1 MKRFLDRVLV
11 GTLLCLGAAVFG
23 SAAIAAEP
31 YPSKVVR
38 LVVAFPPGGATDA
51 LARILAGKLSGRL
64 GQQMIVENRPSP
76 SGIGG
81 SDSVAKSAPDGHT
94 LLFIPSLHATNP
106 SFFPNLPYDT
116 VKDFAPVSL
125 VATSP
130 YILAMNPGLPV
141 KSVKELIAHLK
152 KNPGVVNIS
161 ASAIGSAQHLAAE
174 LFKRSAGVDI
184 VLVHYKGSG
193 AILPDLLAGRVSLAF
208 ENQAVV
214 APSIKNNSLTGLAVT
229 APERS
234 QVLPD
239 LPTMVEAGMDGFVV
253 IGWFGVV
260 APAQTP
266 ADIVRRLNAE
276 ISATMQEAD
285 VRERVSTMGM
295 RPLSGPPGDLANLIS
310 REIALWGK
318 VIREAGIKLQ

>member
-1 MKRFLDRVLV
+1 MTRIM
-11 GTLLCLGAAVFG
+11 AAGLMVMAFFVTQG
-23 SAAIAAEP
+23 IAPARAADP

-51 LARILAGKLSGRL
+51 LARIVAQKLSGRL

-81 SDSVAKSAPDGHT
+81 SESVAKSAPDGHT
-94 LLFIPSLHATNP
+94 LLFIPSLHATNV
-106 SFFPNLPYDT
+106 SFFPNLPYDS

-125 VATSP
+125 IATSP
-130 YILAMNPGLPV
+130 YVLTMNPGVPV

-152 KNPGVVNIS
+152 QRPGVLNVS

-214 APSIKNNSLTGLAVT
+214 APSIKNGSLVGLAVT
-229 APERS
+229 ASERS
-234 QVLPD
+234 QVFPE
-239 LPTMVEAGMDGFVV
+239 LPTMIESGVDGFVV
-253 IGWFGVV
+253 VGWFGIV

-266 ADIVRRLNAE
+266 AEIIRRLNAE
-276 ISATMQEAD
+276 ISASMQEAD
-285 VRERVSTMGM
+285 VRERVQTMGM
-295 RPLSGPPGDLANLIS
+295 RPLSGPPGDLRDLIA
-310 REIALWGK
+310 REIAVWGK

>member
-1 MKRFLDRVLV
+1 MKKHFAAGLLV
-11 GTLLCLGAAVFG
+11 MLVSMTQAITSTLAADL
-23 SAAIAAEP
+23 

-51 LARILAGKLSGRL
+51 LARIVAQKLTGRL
-64 GQQMIVENRPSP
+64 GQQVIVENRPSP

-81 SDSVAKSAPDGHT
+81 SDSVAKSTPDGHT
-94 LLFIPSLHATNP
+94 LLFIPSLHATNV
-106 SFFPNLPYDT
+106 SFFPNLPYDSI
-116 VKDFAPVSL
+116 KDFAPISL
-125 VATSP
+125 IATSP
-130 YILAMNPGLPV
+130 YVLTMNPGVPA

-152 KNPGVVNIS
+152 QRPGVLNIS
-161 ASAIGSAQHLAAE
+161 ASAIGSPQHLAAE
-174 LFKRSAGVDI
+174 LFKRSTGVDI

-214 APSIKNNSLTGLAVT
+214 APSIKSGSLVGLAVS

-239 LPTMVEAGMDGFVV
+239 LPTMVESGVDGFVV
-253 IGWFGVV
+253 VGWFGVL

-266 ADIVRRLNAE
+266 PEVIRRLNAE
-276 ISATMQEAD
+276 ISASMQEPD
-285 VRERVSTMGM
+285 VRERVQTMGM
-295 RPLSGPPGDLANLIS
+295 RPLSGPPSDLRDWIA
-310 REIALWGK
+310 REIAVWGK